1 MLGCMFYAFMTN
13 ELNEYENRLPNFSLF
28 IVKIACTIALHLKL
42 FPEVACGMQIMK
54 LANN

>member
-1 MLGCMFYAFMTN
+1 MFYAFMTN